1 VEWFES
7 NDPWYPSKW
16 GPDDEYGSLNAL
28 VPEKILR
35 ATKLVKE
42 GRVYR
47 LGHLIYHEM
56 PTKTSIHGPFY
67 YVVSQRVYDHR
78 LPIRKQYRNKFGA
91 MLCRLELVDHLG
103 THIDALNHIAY
114 DNKFYNGVDA
124 YWATTQKGTLKLGI
138 DSTPPIVTRGI
149 MIDVTRIVGREI
161 LDKGYAITIND
172 AETFLREEGLKIE
185 PGDAILFYT
194 GVSKLWM
201 EPTKYN
207 EFFDHSPGV
216 GYELAKW
223 CAEKDPAVVGAD
235 TPATEVVP
243 SELGDVWLPV
253 HQYLITKCGIRI
265 IDNLKL
271 DELAKDKVYEFL
283 FICSPLPI
291 KGGTASPVAPVA
303 VI

>member
-67 YVVSQRVYDHR
+67 YIVSQRVYDHR
-78 LPIRKQYRNKFGA
+78 PPIRKQYRNKFGA

>member
-78 LPIRKQYRNKFGA
+78 PPIRKQYRNKFGA

-253 HQYLITKCGIRI
+253 HQYL
-265 IDNLKL
+265 KL